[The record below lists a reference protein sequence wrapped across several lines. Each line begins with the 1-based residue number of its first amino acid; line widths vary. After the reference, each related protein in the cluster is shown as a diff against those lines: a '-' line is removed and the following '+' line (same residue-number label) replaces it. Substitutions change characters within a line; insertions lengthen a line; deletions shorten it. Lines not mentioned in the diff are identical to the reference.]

1 MASVL
6 PPYAL
11 IIAEVVDRRGGDV
24 RVRLVA
30 DSGEPIEIW
39 IDDSSIT
46 PLTDDQAA
54 KIAEEWKI
62 GLPG

>member
-1 MASVL
+1 MANGL

-30 DSGEPIEIW
+30 DSGEPVEIW
-39 IDDSSIT
+39 IDESNT
-46 PLTDDQAA
+46 APLTDDQAA
-54 KIAEEWKI
+54 QIAAQWKT